1 MQNTNN
7 YNDWYLLDIYYYST
21 TDPQESFNA
30 LTALSFVRSTWLL
43 DGYYIV
49 AILILKILLNNRN
62 NIYRLLQELLAEETY
77 IKPQDFFETIS
88 LTGDNPIGRNQ
99 AWVFVRRYFD
109 EIIS

>member
-7 YNDWYLLDIYYYST
+7 YNDWYLLDIYYYLT

-49 AILILKILLNNRN
+49 AILIFKDI
-62 NIYRLLQELLAEETY
+62 
-77 IKPQDFFETIS
+77 
-88 LTGDNPIGRNQ
+88 
-99 AWVFVRRYFD
+99 V
-109 EIIS
+109 